1 MFAASVPSVF
11 TFSFPYW
18 TFTGWVAWSRTGRIR
33 FLLNWMFFLF
43 LEVSWWFFCRNL
55 WSFWLFGNWNR
66 LLGNLWNW
74 NWLGWIEG
82 LIDGMFDVLFEGS
95 GSIGCFFDL
104 MNDVFAKVL
113 DLMGS
118 INCNIFNGFGS
129 GLSSVLDGI
138 GDVSNKIKLR
148 EDWSEEE
155 WGKDEEFH
163 WID

>member
-1 MFAASVPSVF
+1 M
-11 TFSFPYW
+11 
-18 TFTGWVAWSRTGRIR
+18 
-33 FLLNWMFFLF
+33 
-43 LEVSWWFFCRNL
+43 
-55 WSFWLFGNWNR
+55 
-66 LLGNLWNW
+66 
-74 NWLGWIEG
+74 GWIEG

-163 WID
+163 